1 MEFNSAP
8 FWIFCAAAVSLHHVV
23 PARHRWA
30 WLLAAS
36 YVFYGSFG
44 LRILAVLV
52 GLTAIVYAVS
62 LAMDRASGSRRKR
75 LLLVAIGVPLAAL
88 VAFKYLSLFWQA
100 LAAAAHALA
109 GTPTAPAINVLV
121 PIGISFYTFKLLSY
135 AIDVYGRKLP
145 AESHAGRFAL
155 YVAYFPQVLAGPI
168 ERAGE
173 FLPQVKA
180 PSAPNLHDTAA
191 GVRLVAWGLFKK
203 LVVANRLALYVGEA
217 FASPAYKSFHL
228 VFAACFYYI
237 QIYADFSGYSDI
249 SVGLSRMLGLKAPLN
264 FNYPYLARSVG
275 EFWTRW
281 HITLSSWLRDY
292 LFLPLAYAVAR
303 RIPDDRRWGIRADAW
318 AYAVA
323 VLVTFTLAG
332 LWHGAAWTFAA
343 WGTVHGAYLLASHAT
358 TRLRRRAAR
367 ASGLRGRPRLRAAAQ
382 VGTTFLLVSAAWIL
396 FRATSFENAW
406 TYVRYLQFRLPPAG
420 MANLLFN
427 LGLIAVFLALEWA
440 QRHHPRLAAM
450 DRLPLEVKAAGYAL
464 FVAVTIAFAVNT
476 ADPFIYFRF

>member
-1 MEFNSAP
+1 MEFRSAP
-8 FWIFCAAAVSLHHVV
+8 FWIFCAAAVLGHHAI
-23 PARHRWA
+23 PPRWRWA

-36 YVFYGSFG
+36 YALYGSFG
-44 LRILAVLV
+44 LPILAVLA
-52 GLTAIVYAVS
+52 GLTASVYAVT
-62 LAMDRASGSRRKR
+62 LLMEQADGVRRRR
-75 LLLVAIGVPLAAL
+75 LLLLAIGVPLAAL
-88 VAFKYLSLFWQA
+88 VGFKYLSLIGEA
-100 LAAAAHALA
+100 LAAAVRALA
-109 GTPTAPAINVLV
+109 GTSAGPRINILV
-121 PIGISFYTFKLLSY
+121 PIGISFYVFKLLSY
-135 AIDVYGRKLP
+135 AIDVYRRRLP
-145 AESHAGRFAL
+145 AERHPGRFAL

-168 ERAGE
+168 ERAGD
-173 FLPQVKA
+173 FLPQIRA
-180 PSAPNLHDTAA
+180 SARWDPQDTAA
-191 GVRLVAWGLFKK
+191 GARLVAWGLFKK
-203 LVVANRLALYVGEA
+203 LVVADRLGLYVGDA

-303 RIPDDRRWGIRADAW
+303 RIPGDRLWGIRADAW
-318 AYAVA
+318 AYSVG

-343 WGTVHGAYLLASHAT
+343 WGAVHGAYLVVSHAT

-367 ASGLRGRPRLRAAAQ
+367 ASGLRRRPRLHAAAQ
-382 VGTTFLLVSAAWIL
+382 IGATFMLVSAAWVL

-406 TYVRYLQFRLPPAG
+406 TYARYLQFKLPPQG
-420 MANLLFN
+420 CANLLFD
-427 LGLIAVFLALEWA
+427 LALVAVFLSLEWV
-440 QRHHPRLAAM
+440 QRNRSRLAVL
-450 DRLPLEVKAAGYAL
+450 DRMPVEVKAVGYAL
-464 FVAVTIAFAVNT
+464 FVAVTLAFSVN
-476 ADPFIYFRF
+476 AANPFIYFRF